1 MMETAKIRVIIVDD
15 HQMVREGMRQLLGF
29 EKDIEVVAVFGSGS
43 ECLEQID
50 ENLPDVIFMDI
61 RMPGISGI
69 ETTRLLC
76 QKYPTIKVIMLTA
89 HDEVQY
95 VTDAISAGA
104 KGYVLKKVRQEELIK
119 IIRDV
124 VDNKSFLD
132 PDLTG
137 SLFNKLKHK
146 KSPLKGEENQN
157 LTKRELEV
165 LQYMVDGSTDEGIAK
180 LLFISKFTVRSHIR
194 NIFQKFNATSK
205 TQVVSKAIGRG
216 IVREREVK

>member
-1 MMETAKIRVIIVDD
+1 
-15 HQMVREGMRQLLGF
+15 MRQLLGF
-29 EKDIEVVAVFGSGS
+29 EKDIEVVAVYGSGI

-50 ENLPDVIFMDI
+50 EYLPDVIFMDI

-76 QKYPTIKVIMLTA
+76 QKYPNIKVIMLTA

-119 IIRDV
+119 IIHDV
-124 VDNKSFLD
+124 IDNKSFLD
-132 PDLTG
+132 PDLID

-165 LQYMVDGSTDEGIAK
+165 LQYMVDGSTDEEIAK
-180 LLFISKFTVRSHIR
+180 LLFISKYTVRSHIR

>member
-1 MMETAKIRVIIVDD
+1 
-15 HQMVREGMRQLLGF
+15 MVSHSQ
-29 EKDIEVVAVFGSGS
+29 V
-43 ECLEQID
+43 
-50 ENLPDVIFMDI
+50 P
-61 RMPGISGI
+61 
-69 ETTRLLC
+69 
-76 QKYPTIKVIMLTA
+76 MLTA

-165 LQYMVDGSTDEGIAK
+165 LQYMVDGSTDEEIAK
-180 LLFISKFTVRSHIR
+180 LLFISKYTVRSHIR

>member
-1 MMETAKIRVIIVDD
+1 
-15 HQMVREGMRQLLGF
+15 MRQLLGF
-29 EKDIEVVAVFGSGS
+29 EKDIEVVAVYGSGI

-50 ENLPDVIFMDI
+50 EYLPDVIFMDI

-76 QKYPTIKVIMLTA
+76 QKYPNIKVIMLTA

-119 IIRDV
+119 IIHDV
-124 VDNKSFLD
+124 IDNKSFLD
-132 PDLTG
+132 PDLID

-165 LQYMVDGSTDEGIAK
+165 LQYMVDGSTDEEIAK
-180 LLFISKFTVRSHIR
+180 LLFISKYTVRSHIR

-216 IVREREVK
+216 IVREREVKQ

>member
-1 MMETAKIRVIIVDD
+1 METAKIRVIIVDD

-76 QKYPTIKVIMLTA
+76 QKYPNIKVIMLTA

-165 LQYMVDGSTDEGIAK
+165 LQYMVDGSTDEEIAK
-180 LLFISKFTVRSHIR
+180 LLFISKYTVRSHIR

-216 IVREREVK
+216 IVREREVKQ

>member
-1 MMETAKIRVIIVDD
+1 
-15 HQMVREGMRQLLGF
+15 MRQLLGF
-29 EKDIEVVAVFGSGS
+29 EKDIEVVAVYGSGI

-50 ENLPDVIFMDI
+50 EYLPDVIFMDI

-76 QKYPTIKVIMLTA
+76 QKYPNIKVIMLTA

-119 IIRDV
+119 IIHDV
-124 VDNKSFLD
+124 IDNKSFLD
-132 PDLTG
+132 PDLID

-216 IVREREVK
+216 IVREREVKQ

>member
-1 MMETAKIRVIIVDD
+1 METAKIRVIIVDD

-29 EKDIEVVAVFGSGS
+29 EKDIEVVAVYGSGS
-43 ECLEQID
+43 ECIEQIN

-76 QKYPTIKVIMLTA
+76 QKYPNIKVIMLTA

-95 VTDAISAGA
+95 VTDAINAGA

-124 VDNKSFLD
+124 VNNKSFLD

-137 SLFNKLKHK
+137 SLFNRLKHK

-165 LQYMVDGSTDEGIAK
+165 LQYMVDGSTDEEIAK
-180 LLFISKFTVRSHIR
+180 LLFISKYTVRSHIR

-205 TQVVSKAIGRG
+205 TQVVSKAIGRN
-216 IVREREVK
+216 IISR